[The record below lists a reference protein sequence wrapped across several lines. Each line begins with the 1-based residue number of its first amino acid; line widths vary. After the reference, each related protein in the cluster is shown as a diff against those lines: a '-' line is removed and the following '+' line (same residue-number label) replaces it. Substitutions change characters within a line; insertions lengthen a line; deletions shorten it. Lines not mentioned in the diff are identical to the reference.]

1 MIIEKKKISGI
12 EYLKEVYKNDFRH
25 PLVFDLAELK
35 QMDVMEDFSKWLLS
49 NGWEFHYS
57 KKIWINHEN
66 SNQYL
71 FTEVY
76 QMFLESIKE

>member
-1 MIIEKKKISGI
+1 
-12 EYLKEVYKNDFRH
+12 
-25 PLVFDLAELK
+25 
-35 QMDVMEDFSKWLLS
+35 MEDFSKWLLS

-57 KKIWINHEN
+57 SKIWINHEN

-76 QMFLESIKE
+76 QMFLESKEA

>member
-1 MIIEKKKISGI
+1 MKKETGI
-12 EYLKEVYKNDFRH
+12 EYLMECITDSRNSKIYEI
-25 PLVFDLAELK
+25 AQQK
-35 QMDVMEDFSKWLLS
+35 QMDFMQDFSKWLLS

-71 FTEVY
+71 FTEVF
-76 QMFLESIKE
+76 QMFLKSKEA